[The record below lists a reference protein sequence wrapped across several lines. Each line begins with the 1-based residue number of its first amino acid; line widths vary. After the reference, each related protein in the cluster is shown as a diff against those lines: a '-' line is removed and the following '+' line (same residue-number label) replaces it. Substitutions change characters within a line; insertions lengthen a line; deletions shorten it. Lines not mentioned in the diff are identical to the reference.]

1 VNRLSVDTM
10 PAKARRIAHG
20 LRPIAALVAIAWIP
34 PTHVAV
40 AEDVQGPQALI
51 EARQEGFKK
60 MGAAMKAIT
69 EQLKGDSPN
78 AATLAA
84 SIQAISAGT
93 EKVSQWFPAGSG
105 SDAGVETDALPNI
118 WTDRTKFDALTKELG
133 VEVKSLAASIA
144 TNDLAGMRAQ
154 LKRTAGACSTC
165 HRSFRAD

>member
-1 VNRLSVDTM
+1 MS
-10 PAKARRIAHG
+10 ARHV
-20 LRPIAALVAIAWIP
+20 IAALVA
-34 PTHVAV
+34 AV
-40 AEDVQGPQALI
+40 SIVVSHFASAEDAATPQATI

-69 EQLKGDSPN
+69 EQLKGDAPN

-84 SIQAISAGT
+84 SMQAIAAGA

-105 SDAGVETDALPNI
+105 ADAGVETDALPNI
-118 WTDRTKFDALTKELG
+118 WTDRAKFDSMTKELG
-133 VEVKSLAASIA
+133 VEVKSLSASIA
-144 TNDLAGMRAQ
+144 TSDLAGMRAQ